1 MTTQEVKRKL
11 AAILSADVK
20 GYSRL
25 MGEDEMGTIRTLNVY
40 KEMMSNLI
48 QQHHGRVVDAP
59 GDNLLAEFA
68 SVVDAAQC
76 AVEIQKE
83 LKTRNAELPENR
95 RMEFRIGINLGDVV
109 EEEGKIF
116 GDGVNIAARM
126 ESLADGG
133 GICISGTVYDQV
145 ENKLLLG
152 YEYLGEQTVK
162 NIAKPVR
169 VYKVLMEPE
178 AAGKLIGEKKVEPTR
193 WQRHAL
199 VLVAALILIAA
210 AVAIWR
216 SYLQPTPTR
225 EVASKDKMV
234 FPLPDKPSI
243 AVLPF
248 VNMSGDPK
256 EEYFS
261 DGITEEII
269 TALSKVP
276 YLFVISRQSTFT
288 YKGKPVKVKQVSEE
302 LGVRYVLEGSVR
314 KAGDKVRITAQLI
327 DAITGHH
334 LWAERYDRD
343 LKDIFALQDEI
354 TMKIITAL
362 QVKLTQGEQAAMIG
376 KGTKNLEA
384 FLKCLQSLA
393 SLTRHTK
400 EGNAMGRKLAEEAIT
415 LDPKYPRPY
424 VALAQT
430 YVLDILLGTTES
442 PERSMAKALELLK
455 KAITLDDSEAA
466 AHGVLGYLYTMMGQY
481 DKAIAEAERS
491 VSLNPNDA
499 SNLTR
504 MSFVLINTGR
514 AEEAIS
520 VLKSVKRL
528 NPTPPQAYYVQLS
541 TAYRLTG
548 QYKAAIE
555 TAKEA
560 LKHVPNNQLAYLQLV
575 TAYSMAGQEQEARAA
590 AAEVLKINP
599 KFSLEQYAKTLYF
612 KNQAD
617 KERTI
622 EALRKAGLK

>member
-11 AAILSADVK
+11 TAILSADVK

-25 MGEDEMGTIRTLNVY
+25 MGADEEGTLRTLTAYREVMA
-40 KEMMSNLI
+40 ELI
-48 QQHHGRVVDAP
+48 LGHRGRVVNAP
-59 GDNLLAEFA
+59 GDALLAEFE
-68 SVVDAAQC
+68 SVVDAVKS
-76 AVEIQKE
+76 AVEIQRE
-83 LKTRNAELPENR
+83 LAKRNAELPTDR
-95 RMEFRIGINLGDVV
+95 RMEYRIGINLGDVMV
-109 EEEGKIF
+109 DRESIY
-116 GDGVNIAARM
+116 GDGVNISARL

-133 GICISGTVYDQV
+133 GICISGTVYDQI
-145 ENKLLLG
+145 ENKLTLA
-152 YEYLGEQTVK
+152 YDYLGEQTVK

-169 VYKVLMEPE
+169 VYKVLTEPG
-178 AAGKLIGEKKVEPTR
+178 AIVRVTGEKKVKPR
-193 WQRHAL
+193 QWQRT
-199 VLVAALILIAA
+199 VLIVVAILIVVAAAIA
-210 AVAIWR
+210 VWK
-216 SYLQPTPTR
+216 SYIRPTPPV
-225 EVASKDKMV
+225 EIASKEKMA

-314 KAGDKVRITAQLI
+314 KEGNKVRITAQLI
-327 DAITGHH
+327 DAMTGHH

-384 FLKCLQSLA
+384 FLKCLQSLE

-430 YVLDILLGTTES
+430 YTLDILLGTTES

-466 AHGVLGYLYTMMGQY
+466 AHGVLGYLYAMMGQY

-491 VSLNPNDA
+491 VSANPNDA

-528 NPTPPQAYYVQLS
+528 NPTPPQPYYVHLS

-548 QYKAAIE
+548 QYKEAIE

-575 TAYSMAGQEQEARAA
+575 TAYSMAGHEQEARTA

-599 KFSLEQYAKTLYF
+599 KFSLEQYSKTLYF
-612 KNQAD
+612 KNKAD
-617 KERTI
+617 TDRTLD
-622 EALRKAGLK
+622 ALRKAGLK